1 MLPMGTIVTVCMFIG
16 LLYALLQLFA
26 KSIRELPALIHMII
40 GGIVFIAGFWN
51 VFWYALRHITQFWG
65 LAALVSGTALML
77 TGFYIVNNSNVPA
90 ALKKFMPIILLALC
104 ACMVLYGVTIY
115 RL

>member
-1 MLPMGTIVTVCMFIG
+1 MLPMGTIVTVCMFVG
-16 LLYALLQLFA
+16 LLYALLQMFV
-26 KSIRELPALIHMII
+26 KPIRQLP
-40 GGIVFIAGFWN
+40 VFIHTLTGGVVFMAGAWN

-77 TGFYIVNNSNVPA
+77 TGFCIIKNKSVPTGFKNF
-90 ALKKFMPIILLALC
+90 LPVILVVLFAS
-104 ACMVLYGVTIY
+104 MVLYGVTIY

>member
-16 LLYALLQLFA
+16 LVYALLQLFA
-26 KSIRELPALIHMII
+26 KTIRELPALISAFI
-40 GGIVFIAGFWN
+40 GGIVFMAGFWN
-51 VFWYALRHITQFWG
+51 VFWYALRHITEFWG

-77 TGFYIVNNSNVPA
+77 TGFCIVKNKSAPIV
-90 ALKKFMPIILLALC
+90 LKKFMPIVLLVLF